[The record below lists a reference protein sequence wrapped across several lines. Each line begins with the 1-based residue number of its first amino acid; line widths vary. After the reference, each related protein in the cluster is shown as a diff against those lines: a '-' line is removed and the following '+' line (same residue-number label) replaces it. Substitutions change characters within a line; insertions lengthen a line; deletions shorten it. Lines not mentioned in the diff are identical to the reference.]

1 MKVRYKSFVNENDAE
16 LKWGS
21 NLDTML
27 DPGSY
32 TVEIENIDANVG
44 LPFEQ
49 GGNEHYIV
57 GNLVVTDSGTKGLR
71 QESRLIGQMLTFTSR
86 KNKDTKIYTRTFSN
100 SMWSKWSSFV
110 GTDVVDN
117 ITTTE
122 EMISALAGLVETA
135 DGLHDEIE
143 AGNIRI
149 TAVEN
154 ELKGTALAQ
163 FDFTTGS
170 IDDYKNRKFAYKFE
184 NGCSYLFRIL
194 TEDNVATTYLSV
206 RNQENTVID
215 GIGRILEGTGPR
227 EIIYECTADGGEY
240 LCMSIASNGVAVAY
254 DVEILNLSKYS
265 IGTLVRDN
273 ITRDARIDDLTRTL
287 LQLPT
292 TDDFV
297 EGKRLDASGN
307 ISSHSDCSATEK
319 YFYIPAK
326 TKISVKG
333 RIYANYAFVCVY
345 DTNYNVIHI
354 VKGQGVSTDVEYT
367 LEYDYPTYIRIATTT
382 SKISDF
388 SILYDGDT
396 VWQDVSNVN
405 NRVTSIENA
414 TESLGKPNTLN
425 YEDFEIGGITIDR
438 TGWSYKDNTDS
449 RVRMKAGITY
459 HLFVGDVV
467 KLPDGVRA
475 YLGFR
480 VGNTYDVKS
489 WVTNEFTI
497 VTEGDYKILLSGVSE
512 STLSSKFDLLS
523 GVSIVGGERRYE
535 KTLPIDADALATMR
549 VINHRGFNG
558 EAPENTLPAF
568 ELSKLKGFRYVE
580 TDIRFTADGV
590 AVCLHDDTVDRTS
603 NGSGSVG
610 TMTLEELRALDFGS
624 WFSADYAGVQIP
636 TFEEFILLCKQ
647 LGLKPYIELKNGTA
661 EQIKQLFDLVR
672 LYGMEKHST
681 FISYNLSILQMV
693 IANSDKVRVGLLADT
708 YSEEY
713 LNKLI
718 SLKGDKRDVFA
729 NLNGNTITDDVIIT
743 IRQNGC
749 DVESFTAPWSGFIFK
764 VDGVTTDGKMYWDYS
779 GSCSV
784 WRSKTNGWK
793 E

>member
-32 TVEIENIDANVG
+32 TVEIENIDAGVG
-44 LPFEQ
+44 LPLEQ

-57 GNLVVTDSGTKGLR
+57 GNLVVTDSGTKGQR
-71 QESRLIGQMLTFTSR
+71 QENRLIGQILTFTSR

-100 SMWSKWSSFV
+100 SIWSKWSSFV
-110 GTDVVDN
+110 GTDVIDN

-122 EMISALAGLVETA
+122 EMISAIAGLAETVDVLQDEVET
-135 DGLHDEIE
+135 
-143 AGNIRI
+143 GNLRTTI
-149 TAVEN
+149 VEN
-154 ELKGTALAQ
+154 ELKGTTLAK
-163 FDFTTGS
+163 FDFTTGN
-170 IDDYKNRKFAYKFE
+170 IADYANRKFAYKFE
-184 NGCSYLFRIL
+184 KGCSYLLRIV
-194 TEDNVATTYLSV
+194 TDENVATTYLSV
-206 RNQENTVID
+206 RVQENTVIAN
-215 GIGRILEGTGPR
+215 RLLEGTGSR
-227 EIIYECTADGGEY
+227 ETVYKCEGEGDY
-240 LCMSIASNGVAVAY
+240 LYMSIQSNGVAVVY

-265 IGTLVRDN
+265 ISTLVRDN

-307 ISSHSDCSATEK
+307 IFSFSDCSATEK

-333 RIYANYAFVCVY
+333 RIYAGYTFVCVY
-345 DTNYNVIHI
+345 DANYKAIHI
-354 VKGQGVSTDVEYT
+354 LQGQGSNTDVEYT
-367 LEYDYPTYIRIATTT
+367 LEYDYSTYIRIAITT

-388 SILYDGDT
+388 SISYDGDT

-425 YEDFEIGGITIDR
+425 YEDFEIGYIGIDR
-438 TGWSYKDNTDS
+438 TGWSYRDDTDS

-475 YLGFR
+475 YLGYR
-480 VGNTYDVKS
+480 VGNTYDFKS

-512 STLSSKFDLLS
+512 STLSSKYDLLT
-523 GVSIVGGERRYE
+523 GVRINGGERRYE
-535 KTLPIDADALATMR
+535 NTLPIDADALATMR
-549 VINHRGFNG
+549 VINHRGFNV

-580 TDIRFTADGV
+580 ADIRFTADGV

-624 WFSADYAGVQIP
+624 WLSADYAGVQIP
-636 TFEEFILLCKQ
+636 TFEEFIVLCKQ
-647 LGLKPYIELKNGTA
+647 LGLKPYIELKAGTA

-681 FISYNLSILQMV
+681 FISFNLSLLQMV
-693 IANSDKVRVGLLADT
+693 IDNSDKVRIGLLADT

-713 LNKLI
+713 LNELI

-729 NLNGNTITDDVIIT
+729 ALNGNAINDEVIMT

-749 DVESFTAPWSGFIFK
+749 DVESFTAPWSGFILK
-764 VDGVTTDGKMYWDYS
+764 VDGVTTDSKLYWDYS
-779 GSCSV
+779 GSSSV